1 MCFLSK
7 QIDTE
12 IPKNEF
18 LIEPLRDKDKFFP
31 KGNIEQITCAWCR
44 KWLEN
49 YEGYADKYKYA
60 AEQLHKLS
68 GSCAFDKDS
77 LAYPIMFL
85 ARHAIELRLK
95 SILWNLQSC
104 NNKSHT
110 ENDTITKEHSLVK
123 LWNDID
129 ALYKGEKSKVYD
141 LAYQKINELN
151 IFDVKSDTFR
161 YPIHTN
167 RQPTSIKAFIDIDAF
182 MSTFQK
188 LNRFLEDLESETQ
201 EQLDTIKVQNHA
213 KIIKPRI

>member
-1 MCFLSK
+1 ME
-7 QIDTE
+7 TE
-12 IPKNEF
+12 IPNNES
-18 LIEPLRDKDKFFP
+18 LNESLSVNDKFFP

-49 YEGYADKYKYA
+49 YEGYADKYTDA
-60 AEQLHKLS
+60 AKQLYKLS
-68 GSCAFDKDS
+68 NSCAFDKDS

-110 ENDTITKEHSLVK
+110 ENDTITKGHSLVK
-123 LWNDID
+123 LWNEID
-129 ALYKGEKSKVYD
+129 ALYRGEKSGTYNIAK
-141 LAYQKINELN
+141 QRISELN

-167 RQPTSIKAFIDIDAF
+167 GKPTNINEFVDIDAF
-182 MSTFQK
+182 MKTFQK
-188 LNRFLEDLESETQ
+188 LNTFLEGIETEVQ
-201 EQLDTIKVQNHA
+201 EQLDNQLNNPQYI
-213 KIIKPRI
+213 